1 VTIAEVFVVT
11 RGTEEGL
18 NVRGKGYERKQ
29 L

>member
-1 VTIAEVFVVT
+1 VTIAEVLVVT
-11 RGTEEGL
+11 GGTEEGL